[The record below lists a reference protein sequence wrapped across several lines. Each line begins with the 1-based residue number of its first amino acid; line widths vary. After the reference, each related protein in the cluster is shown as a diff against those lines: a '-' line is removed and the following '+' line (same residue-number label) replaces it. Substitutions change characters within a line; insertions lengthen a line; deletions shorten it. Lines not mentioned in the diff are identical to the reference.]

1 VSFLFFNIMTNS
13 YDVIVV
19 GVGAVGSAT
28 CHQLA
33 KRGLRVLGLEQF
45 SVPHNMGGSHGNSR
59 QTKIAPYIGS
69 EYEPIITRAY
79 ELYHEL
85 VEESGQTDLM
95 VTTGFLDL
103 APHRDFSGYKQNLG
117 HFEDL
122 SAAEVRA
129 RFPQFHIAE
138 PYWGAY
144 DPLGALLRPEVA
156 ITTHVRLAMS
166 RGAHILGNTK
176 VLDWNSGPDGVT
188 VRTDR
193 ATYSADRIVFCAG
206 PWTGKLLKDLGISCT
221 VTRMSFAWVW
231 PLENAAA
238 YEPGSMPCWCIEDED
253 GIYYGF
259 PMMTDVPGYKIG
271 LHWYGEPVDPD
282 CFDRAPNAHDEELI
296 RKGLRRYFPEA
307 NGPLVGLRTCL
318 YDHTVDDVPI
328 IDQHPGDERV
338 TLCGPLCGAGF
349 KFVPAYAEITADF
362 VEFGA
367 TKLPSDFLRIDRLL
381 SPGGSASA
389 PR

>member
-1 VSFLFFNIMTNS
+1 MSLSF
-13 YDVIVV
+13 DVIVV

-28 CHQLA
+28 CYHLA

-45 SVPHNMGGSHGNSR
+45 SVPHNLGGSHGHSR

-69 EYEPIITRAY
+69 AYEPIILRAY
-79 ELYHEL
+79 ELYREL
-85 VEESGQTDLM
+85 VEESGQSDLM

-103 APHRDFSGYKQNLG
+103 APHRNFPGYKKNLG

-122 SAAEVRA
+122 SASQVRA
-129 RFPQFHIAE
+129 RFPQFQISE

-144 DPLGALLRPEVA
+144 DPAGALLRPEVT
-156 ITTHVRLAMS
+156 ITTYVRLAMQ
-166 RGAHILGNTK
+166 RGAHILGNTR
-176 VLDWNSGPDGVT
+176 VLDWSADAGGVT
-188 VRTDR
+188 VKTDR
-193 ATYSADRIVFCAG
+193 ETYTADRIVFCAG
-206 PWTGKLLKDLGISCT
+206 PWTGKLLKDLGIPVT

-231 PLENAAA
+231 PLQNVKA
-238 YEPGSMPCWCIEDED
+238 YEHGSMPCWCLEDED

-271 LHWYGEPVDPD
+271 LYWYGQPVDPD
-282 CFDRAPNAHDEELI
+282 RFDRTPNAHDEELI

-318 YDHTVDDVPI
+318 YDHTSDDVPI
-328 IDQHPGDERV
+328 IDRHPTLERV

-349 KFVPAYAEITADF
+349 KFVPAYAEMAADF
-362 VEFGA
+362 VEKGK
-367 TKLPSDFLRIDRLL
+367 TNLKSDFLRIDRLL
-381 SPGGSASA
+381 PSAKT
-389 PR
+389 P